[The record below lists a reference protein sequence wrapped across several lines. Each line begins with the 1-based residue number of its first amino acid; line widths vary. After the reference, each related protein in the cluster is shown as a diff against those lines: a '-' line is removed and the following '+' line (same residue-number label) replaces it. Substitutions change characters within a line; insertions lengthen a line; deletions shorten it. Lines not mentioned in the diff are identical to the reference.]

1 MVTKDVLETIDTL
14 VLHSDDV
21 KVATHWKALDKNTG
35 QSPKRFRAL
44 LWTSLHFSSLSK
56 NEDRNL
62 KAACV
67 GWLDQSEAKK
77 EAGGHVTG
85 RGDYP
90 RFAPNSNSFNNFHW
104 RGRLLS
110 DTTLAAQNETR
121 PRKKLKPDPLSS

>member
-1 MVTKDVLETIDTL
+1 M
-14 VLHSDDV
+14 
-21 KVATHWKALDKNTG
+21 N
-35 QSPKRFRAL
+35 
-44 LWTSLHFSSLSK
+44 
-56 NEDRNL
+56 NEGEVL

-67 GWLDQSEAKK
+67 GWLDQSEAEK
-77 EAGGHVTG
+77 EAGGHMTG

-121 PRKKLKPDPLSS
+121 P